1 MEGLDRATLTARK
14 ALASL
19 NRSASKAPVL
29 KNMFASKQNSITA
42 MIPKKPKDNLC
53 WIRLL

>member
-19 NRSASKAPVL
+19 NRSASRAPVL
-29 KNMFASKQNSITA
+29 KNISASKQDSIVA
-42 MIPKKPKDNLC
+42 MIPEELKDNLC
-53 WIRLL
+53 